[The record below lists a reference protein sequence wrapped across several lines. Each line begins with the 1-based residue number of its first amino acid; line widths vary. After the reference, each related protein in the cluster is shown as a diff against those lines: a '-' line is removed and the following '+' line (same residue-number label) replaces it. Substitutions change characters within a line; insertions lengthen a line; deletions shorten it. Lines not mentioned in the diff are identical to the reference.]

1 VGASLHSG
9 KKIKQHKMLL
19 VQTLE
24 ALVVMPN
31 LLVRE
36 LFPLRKKKIIIIGK
50 EKQKN
55 MKF

>member
-1 VGASLHSG
+1 
-9 KKIKQHKMLL
+9 MLL

-36 LFPLRKKKIIIIGK
+36 LFPLRKKIIIIIGK